1 MQMSQLKPAS
11 QLARRYGVKS
21 VVFGSPGSGKTP
33 LINTAPRPVLLVTE
47 PGMLSMRGSNVPAWE
62 AYSPALITEFFEWFM
77 KSREA
82 ANFDTLGIDSISNI
96 AEIILAEELKSLK
109 FFTVESIANASDAM
123 ITKLGMIAGKSPYA
137 FREDA
142 QRFLKLASDDAEV
155 SRMEEKTKS
164 LEAQV
169 AEMKAMLESLTNPK
183 DETKKGK

>member
-1 MQMSQLKPAS
+1 MRLESDEQGADS
-11 QLARRYGVKS
+11 R
-21 VVFGSPGSGKTP
+21 
-33 LINTAPRPVLLVTE
+33 LI
-47 PGMLSMRGSNVPAWE
+47 
-62 AYSPALITEFFEWFM
+62 
-77 KSREA
+77 
-82 ANFDTLGIDSISNI
+82 ANFYVRAVQNNFKTEQEGRPIFEDIDYVKIFIPGDSLNILDQPVREDHKTRFPRQWAHFLNQKEGDQREVGTPVTSWPRISVSM
-96 AEIILAEELKSLK
+96 AEELKALK

-183 DETKKGK
+183 EETKKGK